1 MIGPAESFAG
11 AQMPWGQSETP
22 LRGVLQMMKKNK
34 YKFPAS
40 IEYLYPIPAGSD
52 MLTEVEKCVEYCR
65 KALAWHLN
73 LERMKSNE

>member
-1 MIGPAESFAG
+1 
-11 AQMPWGQSETP
+11 
-22 LRGVLQMMKKNK
+22 MMKKNK

-40 IEYLYPIPAGSD
+40 IEYLYPTPAGSD